1 MDIGNTIKN
10 LRKGKGLTQG
20 DLAKGSGVT
29 QTYLSQIENNLKDPT
44 VSTLK
49 KIAEKLQIP
58 LPILFFLS
66 IDENDIPTE
75 KKDTFHFIGNSMKSM
90 INEFFSTQHA

>member
-1 MDIGNTIKN
+1 MDIGTTIKN
-10 LRKGKGLTQG
+10 IRKKKGLTQG
-20 DLAKGSGVT
+20 DLASESGVT

-49 KIAEKLQIP
+49 KISEKLQIP

-66 IDENDIPTE
+66 IDENDIPIE
-75 KKDTFHFIGNSMKSM
+75 KKDTFHLIGNSMKSM

>member
-1 MDIGNTIKN
+1 MDIGTTIKN
-10 LRKGKGLTQG
+10 IRKRKGLTQG
-20 DLAKGSGVT
+20 DLAIESGIT

-49 KIAEKLQIP
+49 KISVRLQIP

-66 IDENDIPTE
+66 IDENDIPSE
-75 KKDTFHFIGNSMKSM
+75 KKETFQLIGNSMKSM
-90 INEFFSTQHA
+90 INEFFSAQYA